1 MGLLSKIGKSIKNT
15 FKKTF
20 KRIKKVLSPIGK
32 ALKKGLGKVGEF
44 FGKLG
49 PLGTLALSLMLPG
62 LGTLWTSF
70 GGWASSLSGP
80 LGAVMQGVASAGNTV
95 GRVYNSVSGM
105 ISDTVGTIAKNTI
118 GKIPVGGGKN
128 LTDIY
133 TGFSEWVGT
142 KMDNL
147 RMKTGLP
154 TKNITPDSAIQDA
167 SKLGQE
173 LTEIPD
179 LKPVTGDTGDIINLK
194 IKEPSLLSAE
204 GDVLLGQEM
213 PNLEFTTEITKP
225 SPSISPYS
233 STTKVI
239 TGFEKTPIK
248 VGQVELE
255 SLTPT
260 YKEVATDVLTS
271 EQLALNNRLENYS
284 LSLEKRADRIMESAL
299 IKNEAGDNIINPDF
313 SQKDLLIADA
323 KDFTDVGSK
332 FLGAQGVFTGEDE
345 QLTASY
351 NVVPYSQLEFQ
362 TDINTA
368 NDYTRAYTPAFTNAG
383 YQGPMTFEGFANAGY
398 YGGDPFSFGQY
409 LQQRQIG
416 SPMPT
421 VTI

>member
-32 ALKKGLGKVGEF
+32 ALKKGLGKVGQF

-70 GGWASSLSGP
+70 GGWANSLSGP
-80 LGAVMQGVASAGNTV
+80 LGTVMQGVASAGNTV

-105 ISDTVGTIAKNTI
+105 ISDTVGTIARNTI
-118 GKIPVGGGKN
+118 GRVPVGGGKN

-133 TGFSEWVGT
+133 NGFSEWVGT

-154 TKNITPDSAIQDA
+154 TKNITPDSAIEDA
-167 SKLGQE
+167 SKLAN
-173 LTEIPD
+173 EIQ
-179 LKPVTGDTGDIINLK
+179 T
-194 IKEPSLLSAE
+194 
-204 GDVLLGQEM
+204 
-213 PNLEFTTEITKP
+213 FTTEDIANERLQAFMPEIEESLLTRNFEASSNFVGPAQTKP
-225 SPSISPYS
+225 RIVDVELKGQPNV
-233 STTKVI
+233 TKVI
-239 TGFEKTPIK
+239 TGFEKTPNQIGK
-248 VGQVELE
+248 VNIETLKPSYTEV
-255 SLTPT
+255 PT
-260 YKEVATDVLTS
+260 GLLS
-271 EQLALNNRLENYS
+271 EDQLALNNRLENYS
-284 LSLEKRADRIMESAL
+284 LSLEKRADKIMESAL

-313 SQKDLLIADA
+313 NQKDLLIADA

-332 FLGAQGVFTGEDE
+332 FLGAQSVFTGEDE

>member
-80 LGAVMQGVASAGNTV
+80 LGTVMQGVASAGNTV

-105 ISDTVGTIAKNTI
+105 ISDTVGTIARNTI
-118 GKIPVGGGKN
+118 GRVPVGGGKN

-133 TGFSEWVGT
+133 NGFSEWVGT

-154 TKNITPDSAIQDA
+154 TKNITPDSAIEDA
-167 SKLGQE
+167 SKLANEIQT
-173 LTEIPD
+173 LTTEDIANERLQAFMPEI
-179 LKPVTGDTGDIINLK
+179 
-194 IKEPSLLSAE
+194 EESLLTR
-204 GDVLLGQEM
+204 
-213 PNLEFTTEITKP
+213 NLEA
-225 SPSISPYS
+225 SPNFVGPTQS
-233 STTKVI
+233 STKIVDVELKGQPNVTKVI
-239 TGFEKTPIK
+239 TGFEKTPNQIGK
-248 VGQVELE
+248 VNIETLKPSYTE
-255 SLTPT
+255 MPT
-260 YKEVATDVLTS
+260 GLLS
-271 EQLALNNRLENYS
+271 EDQLALNNRLENYS
-284 LSLEKRADRIMESAL
+284 LSLEKRADKIMESSL
-299 IKNEAGDNIINPDF
+299 IKNEAGNNIINPDF

-332 FLGAQGVFTGEDE
+332 FIGAQGVFTGEDE

>member
-105 ISDTVGTIAKNTI
+105 ISDTVGTIARNTI
-118 GKIPVGGGKN
+118 GRVPVGGGKN

-133 TGFSEWVGT
+133 NGFSQWVGT

-154 TKNITPDSAIQDA
+154 TKNITPDSAIEDA
-167 SKLGQE
+167 SKLSNEIQT
-173 LTEIPD
+173 LTTEDIANERLQAFMPEI
-179 LKPVTGDTGDIINLK
+179 
-194 IKEPSLLSAE
+194 EESLLTR
-204 GDVLLGQEM
+204 
-213 PNLEFTTEITKP
+213 NLETSSNFVGSTQS
-225 SPSISPYS
+225 SPKIVDVELKGQPNV
-233 STTKVI
+233 TKVI
-239 TGFEKTPIK
+239 TGFEKTPNQIGK
-248 VGQVELE
+248 VNIETLKPSYTEV
-255 SLTPT
+255 PT
-260 YKEVATDVLTS
+260 GLLS
-271 EQLALNNRLENYS
+271 EDQLALNNRLENYS
-284 LSLEKRADRIMESAL
+284 LSLEKRADKIMESAL

-313 SQKDLLIADA
+313 NQKDLLIADA

-345 QLTASY
+345 ELTASY

>member
-105 ISDTVGTIAKNTI
+105 ISDTVGTIARNTI
-118 GKIPVGGGKN
+118 GRVPVGGGKN

-133 TGFSEWVGT
+133 NGFSQWVGT

-154 TKNITPDSAIQDA
+154 TKNITPDSAIEDA
-167 SKLGQE
+167 SKLANEIQT
-173 LTEIPD
+173 LTTEDIANERLQAFMPEI
-179 LKPVTGDTGDIINLK
+179 
-194 IKEPSLLSAE
+194 EESLLTR
-204 GDVLLGQEM
+204 
-213 PNLEFTTEITKP
+213 NLETSSNFVGSTQS
-225 SPSISPYS
+225 SPKIVDVELKGQPNV
-233 STTKVI
+233 TKVI
-239 TGFEKTPIK
+239 TGFEKTPNQIGK
-248 VGQVELE
+248 VNIETLKPSYTEV
-255 SLTPT
+255 PT
-260 YKEVATDVLTS
+260 GLLS
-271 EQLALNNRLENYS
+271 EDQLALNNRLENYS

-323 KDFTDVGSK
+323 KDFTDVSSK
-332 FLGAQGVFTGEDE
+332 FLGVQKVFTGEDE
-345 QLTASY
+345 ELTASY

>member
-1 MGLLSKIGKSIKNT
+1 MGLLSKVAKSIKGT
-15 FKKTF
+15 FKKAF

-80 LGAVMQGVASAGNTV
+80 LGTVMQGVASAGNAV

-105 ISDTVGTIAKNTI
+105 ISDTVGTIARNTI
-118 GKIPVGGGKN
+118 GRVPVGGGKN

-133 TGFSEWVGT
+133 NGFSEWVGT

-154 TKNITPDSAIQDA
+154 TKNITPDSAIEDA
-167 SKLGQE
+167 SKLANEIQT
-173 LTEIPD
+173 LTTEDIANERLQAFMPEI
-179 LKPVTGDTGDIINLK
+179 
-194 IKEPSLLSAE
+194 EESLLTR
-204 GDVLLGQEM
+204 
-213 PNLEFTTEITKP
+213 NLETSSNFVGSTQS
-225 SPSISPYS
+225 SPKIVDVELKGQPNV
-233 STTKVI
+233 TKVI
-239 TGFEKTPIK
+239 TGFEKTPNQIGK
-248 VGQVELE
+248 VNIETLKPSYTEV
-255 SLTPT
+255 PT
-260 YKEVATDVLTS
+260 GLLS
-271 EQLALNNRLENYS
+271 EDQLALNNRLENYS

-332 FLGAQGVFTGEDE
+332 FMGAQGVFTGEDE
-345 QLTASY
+345 ELTASY

>member
-105 ISDTVGTIAKNTI
+105 ISDTVGTIARNTI
-118 GKIPVGGGKN
+118 GRVPVGGGKN

-133 TGFSEWVGT
+133 NGFSQWVGT

-154 TKNITPDSAIQDA
+154 TKNITPDSAIEDA
-167 SKLGQE
+167 SKLANEIQT
-173 LTEIPD
+173 LTTEDIANERLQAFMPEI
-179 LKPVTGDTGDIINLK
+179 
-194 IKEPSLLSAE
+194 EESLLTR
-204 GDVLLGQEM
+204 
-213 PNLEFTTEITKP
+213 NLETSSNFVGSTQS
-225 SPSISPYS
+225 SPKIVDVELKGQPNV
-233 STTKVI
+233 TKVI
-239 TGFEKTPIK
+239 TGFEKTPNQIGK
-248 VGQVELE
+248 VNIETLKPSYTEV
-255 SLTPT
+255 PT
-260 YKEVATDVLTS
+260 GLLS
-271 EQLALNNRLENYS
+271 EDQLALNNRLENYS

-313 SQKDLLIADA
+313 NQKDLLIADA

-332 FLGAQGVFTGEDE
+332 FLGVQEVFTGEDE
-345 QLTASY
+345 ELTASY

>member
-80 LGAVMQGVASAGNTV
+80 LGTVMQGVASAGNAV

-105 ISDTVGTIAKNTI
+105 ISDTVGTIARNTI
-118 GKIPVGGGKN
+118 GRVPVGGGKN

-133 TGFSEWVGT
+133 NGFSQWVGT

-154 TKNITPDSAIQDA
+154 TKNITPDSAIEDA
-167 SKLGQE
+167 SKLAN
-173 LTEIPD
+173 EIQ
-179 LKPVTGDTGDIINLK
+179 T
-194 IKEPSLLSAE
+194 
-204 GDVLLGQEM
+204 
-213 PNLEFTTEITKP
+213 FTTEDIANERLQAFMPEIEESLLTRNLEASPNFVGSAQTKP
-225 SPSISPYS
+225 RIVDVELKGQPNV
-233 STTKVI
+233 TKVI
-239 TGFEKTPIK
+239 TGFEKTPNQIGK
-248 VGQVELE
+248 VNIETLKPSYTEV
-255 SLTPT
+255 PT
-260 YKEVATDVLTS
+260 GLLS
-271 EQLALNNRLENYS
+271 EDQLALNNRLENYS
-284 LSLEKRADRIMESAL
+284 LSLEKRADKIMESAL

-313 SQKDLLIADA
+313 NQKDLLIADA

-332 FLGAQGVFTGEDE
+332 FLGAQGVFTGKDE
-345 QLTASY
+345 ELTASY

>member
-105 ISDTVGTIAKNTI
+105 ISDTVGTIARNTI
-118 GKIPVGGGKN
+118 GRVPVGGGKN

-133 TGFSEWVGT
+133 NGFSQWVGT

-154 TKNITPDSAIQDA
+154 TKNITPDSAIEDA
-167 SKLGQE
+167 SKLANEIQT
-173 LTEIPD
+173 LTTEDIANERLQAFMPEI
-179 LKPVTGDTGDIINLK
+179 
-194 IKEPSLLSAE
+194 EESLLTR
-204 GDVLLGQEM
+204 
-213 PNLEFTTEITKP
+213 NLETSSNFVGSTQS
-225 SPSISPYS
+225 SPKIVDVELKGQPNV
-233 STTKVI
+233 TKVI
-239 TGFEKTPIK
+239 TGFEKTPNQIGK
-248 VGQVELE
+248 VNIETLKPSYTEV
-255 SLTPT
+255 PT
-260 YKEVATDVLTS
+260 GLLS
-271 EQLALNNRLENYS
+271 EDQLALNNRLENYS

-345 QLTASY
+345 ELTASY

>member
-80 LGAVMQGVASAGNTV
+80 LGTVMQGVASAGNTV

-105 ISDTVGTIAKNTI
+105 ISDTVGTIARNTI
-118 GKIPVGGGKN
+118 GRVPVGGGKN

-133 TGFSEWVGT
+133 NGFSEWVGT

-154 TKNITPDSAIQDA
+154 TKNITPDSAIEDA
-167 SKLGQE
+167 SKLANEIQT
-173 LTEIPD
+173 LTTEDIANERLQAFMPEI
-179 LKPVTGDTGDIINLK
+179 
-194 IKEPSLLSAE
+194 EESLLTR
-204 GDVLLGQEM
+204 
-213 PNLEFTTEITKP
+213 NLETSSNFVGSTQS
-225 SPSISPYS
+225 SPKIVDVELKGQPNV
-233 STTKVI
+233 TKVI
-239 TGFEKTPIK
+239 TGFEKTPNQIGK
-248 VGQVELE
+248 VNIETLKPSYTE
-255 SLTPT
+255 IPT
-260 YKEVATDVLTS
+260 GLLS
-271 EQLALNNRLENYS
+271 EDQLALNNRLENYS

-323 KDFTDVGSK
+323 KDFTDVSSK
-332 FLGAQGVFTGEDE
+332 FLGVQKVFTDEDE
-345 QLTASY
+345 ELTASY

>member
-105 ISDTVGTIAKNTI
+105 ISDTVGTIARNTI
-118 GKIPVGGGKN
+118 GRVPVGGGKN

-133 TGFSEWVGT
+133 NGFSEWVGT

-154 TKNITPDSAIQDA
+154 TKNITPDSAIEDA
-167 SKLGQE
+167 SKLANEIQT
-173 LTEIPD
+173 LTTEDIANERLQAFMPEI
-179 LKPVTGDTGDIINLK
+179 
-194 IKEPSLLSAE
+194 EESLLTR
-204 GDVLLGQEM
+204 
-213 PNLEFTTEITKP
+213 NLETSSNFVGSTQS
-225 SPSISPYS
+225 SPKIVDVELKGQPNV
-233 STTKVI
+233 TKVI
-239 TGFEKTPIK
+239 TGFEKTPNQIGK
-248 VGQVELE
+248 VNIETLKPSYTEV
-255 SLTPT
+255 PT
-260 YKEVATDVLTS
+260 GLLS
-271 EQLALNNRLENYS
+271 EDQLALNNRLENYS

-345 QLTASY
+345 ELTASY

>member
-105 ISDTVGTIAKNTI
+105 ISDTVGTIARNTI
-118 GKIPVGGGKN
+118 GRVPVGGGKN

-133 TGFSEWVGT
+133 NGFSQWVGT

-154 TKNITPDSAIQDA
+154 TKNITPDSAIEDA
-167 SKLGQE
+167 SKLANEIQT
-173 LTEIPD
+173 LTTEDIANERLQAFMPEI
-179 LKPVTGDTGDIINLK
+179 
-194 IKEPSLLSAE
+194 EESLLTR
-204 GDVLLGQEM
+204 
-213 PNLEFTTEITKP
+213 NLETSSNFVGSTQS
-225 SPSISPYS
+225 SPKIVDVELKGQPNV
-233 STTKVI
+233 TKVI
-239 TGFEKTPIK
+239 TGFEKTPNQIGK
-248 VGQVELE
+248 VNIETLKPSYTEV
-255 SLTPT
+255 PT
-260 YKEVATDVLTS
+260 GLLS
-271 EQLALNNRLENYS
+271 EDQLALNNRLENYS

-323 KDFTDVGSK
+323 KDFTDVSSK
-332 FLGAQGVFTGEDE
+332 FLGVQKVFTDEDE
-345 QLTASY
+345 ELTASY

>member
-105 ISDTVGTIAKNTI
+105 ISDTVGTIARNTI
-118 GKIPVGGGKN
+118 GRVPVGGGKN

-133 TGFSEWVGT
+133 NGFSQWVGT

-154 TKNITPDSAIQDA
+154 TKNITPDSAIEDA
-167 SKLGQE
+167 SKLSNEIQT
-173 LTEIPD
+173 LTTEDIANERLQAFMPEI
-179 LKPVTGDTGDIINLK
+179 
-194 IKEPSLLSAE
+194 EESLLTR
-204 GDVLLGQEM
+204 
-213 PNLEFTTEITKP
+213 NLETSSNFVGSTQS
-225 SPSISPYS
+225 SPKIVDVELKGQPNV
-233 STTKVI
+233 TKVI
-239 TGFEKTPIK
+239 TGFEKTPNQIGK
-248 VGQVELE
+248 VNIETLKPSYTEV
-255 SLTPT
+255 PT
-260 YKEVATDVLTS
+260 GLLS
-271 EQLALNNRLENYS
+271 EDQLALNNRLENYS
-284 LSLEKRADRIMESAL
+284 LSLEKRADKIMESAL

-313 SQKDLLIADA
+313 NQKDLLIADA

-332 FLGAQGVFTGEDE
+332 FLGVQEVFTGEDE
-345 QLTASY
+345 ELTASY

>member
-80 LGAVMQGVASAGNTV
+80 LGTVMQGVASAGNTV

-105 ISDTVGTIAKNTI
+105 ISDTVGTIARNTI
-118 GKIPVGGGKN
+118 GRVPVGGGKN

-133 TGFSEWVGT
+133 NGFSEWVGT

-154 TKNITPDSAIQDA
+154 TKNITPDSAIEDA
-167 SKLGQE
+167 SKLANEIQT
-173 LTEIPD
+173 LTTEDIANERLQAFMPEI
-179 LKPVTGDTGDIINLK
+179 
-194 IKEPSLLSAE
+194 EESLLTR
-204 GDVLLGQEM
+204 
-213 PNLEFTTEITKP
+213 NLETSSNFVGSTQS
-225 SPSISPYS
+225 SPKIVDVELKGQPNV
-233 STTKVI
+233 TKVI
-239 TGFEKTPIK
+239 TGFEKTPNQIGK
-248 VGQVELE
+248 VNIETLKPSYTE
-255 SLTPT
+255 IPT
-260 YKEVATDVLTS
+260 GLLS
-271 EQLALNNRLENYS
+271 EDQLALNNRLENYS

-345 QLTASY
+345 ELTASY
-351 NVVPYSQLEFQ
+351 NVIPYSQLEFQ

>member
-80 LGAVMQGVASAGNTV
+80 LGTVMQGVASAGNTV

-105 ISDTVGTIAKNTI
+105 ISDTVGTIARNTI
-118 GKIPVGGGKN
+118 GRVPVGGGKN

-133 TGFSEWVGT
+133 NGFSEWVGT

-154 TKNITPDSAIQDA
+154 TKNITPDSAIEDA
-167 SKLGQE
+167 SKLANEIQT
-173 LTEIPD
+173 LTTEDIANERLQAFMPEI
-179 LKPVTGDTGDIINLK
+179 
-194 IKEPSLLSAE
+194 EESLLTR
-204 GDVLLGQEM
+204 
-213 PNLEFTTEITKP
+213 NLETSSNFVGSTQS
-225 SPSISPYS
+225 SPKIVDVELKGQPNV
-233 STTKVI
+233 TKVI
-239 TGFEKTPIK
+239 TGFEKTPNQIGK
-248 VGQVELE
+248 VNIETLKPSYTE
-255 SLTPT
+255 IPT
-260 YKEVATDVLTS
+260 GLLS
-271 EQLALNNRLENYS
+271 EDQLALNNRLENYS

-332 FLGAQGVFTGEDE
+332 FMGVQGVFTGEDE
-345 QLTASY
+345 ELTASY

-421 VTI
+421 ITI

>member
-32 ALKKGLGKVGEF
+32 ALKKGLGKVGKF

-80 LGAVMQGVASAGNTV
+80 LGTVMQGVASAGNAV

-105 ISDTVGTIAKNTI
+105 ISDTVGTIARNTI
-118 GKIPVGGGKN
+118 GRVPVGGGKN

-133 TGFSEWVGT
+133 NGFSQWVGT

-154 TKNITPDSAIQDA
+154 TKNITPDSAIEDA
-167 SKLGQE
+167 SKLAN
-173 LTEIPD
+173 EIQ
-179 LKPVTGDTGDIINLK
+179 T
-194 IKEPSLLSAE
+194 
-204 GDVLLGQEM
+204 
-213 PNLEFTTEITKP
+213 FTTEDIANERLQAFMPEIEESLLTRNLEASPNFVGSAQTKP
-225 SPSISPYS
+225 RIVDVELKGQPNV
-233 STTKVI
+233 TKVI
-239 TGFEKTPIK
+239 TGFEKTPNQIGK
-248 VGQVELE
+248 VNIETLKPSYTEV
-255 SLTPT
+255 PT
-260 YKEVATDVLTS
+260 GLLS
-271 EQLALNNRLENYS
+271 EDQLALNNRLENYS
-284 LSLEKRADRIMESAL
+284 LSLEKRADKIMESAL

-313 SQKDLLIADA
+313 NQKDLLIADA

-332 FLGAQGVFTGEDE
+332 FLGAQGVFTGKDE
-345 QLTASY
+345 ELTASY

>member
-32 ALKKGLGKVGEF
+32 ALRKGLGKVGKF

-62 LGTLWTSF
+62 LGALWTSF

-80 LGAVMQGVASAGNTV
+80 LGTVMQGVASAGNAV

-105 ISDTVGTIAKNTI
+105 ISDTVGTIARNTI
-118 GKIPVGGGKN
+118 GRVPVGGGKN

-133 TGFSEWVGT
+133 NGFSEWVGT

-154 TKNITPDSAIQDA
+154 TKNITPDSAIEDA
-167 SKLGQE
+167 SKLANEIQT
-173 LTEIPD
+173 LTTEDIANERLQAFMPEI
-179 LKPVTGDTGDIINLK
+179 
-194 IKEPSLLSAE
+194 EESLLTRNFEAS
-204 GDVLLGQEM
+204 
-213 PNLEFTTEITKP
+213 PNFVGP
-225 SPSISPYS
+225 AQS
-233 STTKVI
+233 STKIVDVELKGQPNVTKVI
-239 TGFEKTPIK
+239 TGFEKTPNQIGK
-248 VGQVELE
+248 VNIETLKPSYTEV
-255 SLTPT
+255 PT
-260 YKEVATDVLTS
+260 GLLS
-271 EQLALNNRLENYS
+271 EDQLALNNRLENYS

-313 SQKDLLIADA
+313 NEKDLLIADA

-332 FLGAQGVFTGEDE
+332 FMGAQGVFTGEDE
-345 QLTASY
+345 ELTASY

>member
-105 ISDTVGTIAKNTI
+105 ISDTVGTIARNTI
-118 GKIPVGGGKN
+118 GRVPVGGGKN

-133 TGFSEWVGT
+133 NGFSEWVGT

-154 TKNITPDSAIQDA
+154 TKNITPDSAIEDA
-167 SKLGQE
+167 SKLANEIQT
-173 LTEIPD
+173 LTTEDIANERLQAFMPEI
-179 LKPVTGDTGDIINLK
+179 
-194 IKEPSLLSAE
+194 EESLLTR
-204 GDVLLGQEM
+204 
-213 PNLEFTTEITKP
+213 NLETSSNFVGSTQS
-225 SPSISPYS
+225 SPKIVDVELKGQPNV
-233 STTKVI
+233 TKVI
-239 TGFEKTPIK
+239 TGFEKTPNQIGK
-248 VGQVELE
+248 VNIETLKPSYTEV
-255 SLTPT
+255 PT
-260 YKEVATDVLTS
+260 GLLS
-271 EQLALNNRLENYS
+271 EDQLALNNRLENYS

-299 IKNEAGDNIINPDF
+299 IKNKAGDNIINPDF

-345 QLTASY
+345 ELTASY
-351 NVVPYSQLEFQ
+351 NVIPYSQLEFQ

-368 NDYTRAYTPAFTNAG
+368 NDYTRAFTNAG

>member
-1 MGLLSKIGKSIKNT
+1 
-15 FKKTF
+15 
-20 KRIKKVLSPIGK
+20 
-32 ALKKGLGKVGEF
+32 
-44 FGKLG
+44 
-49 PLGTLALSLMLPG
+49 
-62 LGTLWTSF
+62 
-70 GGWASSLSGP
+70 
-80 LGAVMQGVASAGNTV
+80 MQGVASAGNTV

-105 ISDTVGTIAKNTI
+105 ISDTVGTIARNTI
-118 GKIPVGGGKN
+118 GRVPVGGGKN

-133 TGFSEWVGT
+133 NGFSEWVGT

-154 TKNITPDSAIQDA
+154 TKNITPDSAIEDA
-167 SKLGQE
+167 SKLANEIQT
-173 LTEIPD
+173 LTTEDIANERLQAFMPEI
-179 LKPVTGDTGDIINLK
+179 
-194 IKEPSLLSAE
+194 EESLLTR
-204 GDVLLGQEM
+204 
-213 PNLEFTTEITKP
+213 NLETSSNFVGSTQS
-225 SPSISPYS
+225 SPKIVDVELKGQPNV
-233 STTKVI
+233 TKVI
-239 TGFEKTPIK
+239 TGFEKTPNQIGK
-248 VGQVELE
+248 VNIETLKPSYTEV
-255 SLTPT
+255 PT
-260 YKEVATDVLTS
+260 GLLS
-271 EQLALNNRLENYS
+271 EDQLALNNRLENYS
-284 LSLEKRADRIMESAL
+284 LSLEKRADKIMESAL

-345 QLTASY
+345 ELTASY
-351 NVVPYSQLEFQ
+351 NVIPYSQLEFQ